1 MSAENETNNK
11 ENQAEILLN
20 GDSPTIEQEERKLGF
35 FEKFLAL
42 WVVLC
47 MGIGILLSRYVPI
60 IGETLN
66 NLNLLEAWRDGIGI
80 NIPIGICLFFMM
92 YPAML
97 NLQFKEVK
105 KLGKNPLPIIIA
117 LVSNW
122 IIAPLVAAGLA
133 YLILPGYPDLII
145 AVILLGSSPCTA
157 MVLVWGSLANGN
169 QEQNVINTSINTVS
183 IMFLFVPIVSLLAG
197 IGNLTIDRL
206 MLFITVTIFIGAPL
220 ILGLL
225 SKFLLVKAKGKEWFD
240 NKYRPVIGKIS
251 IVALLS
257 TLIILFSIN
266 GNLLIDNPLELLL
279 VSAPLLLGFIIVVG
293 LGFII
298 VVGLNLL
305 ITKLFRLQ
313 YREAIITT
321 IIGSSSHFEIAIAT
335 ALGISAL
342 AALGTTMGLFW
353 EVPIMLG
360 LVYLGKY
367 LNKKGFW
374 KGRKK
379 EEIISPQQ
387 KTEEITDA

>member
-1 MSAENETNNK
+1 MEIVKTD
-11 ENQAEILLN
+11 QAEILE
-20 GDSPTIEQEERKLGF
+20 PIIAQKEPKLGI

-42 WVVLC
+42 WVALC
-47 MGIGILLSRYVPI
+47 MGIGILLSVYLPKF
-60 IGETLN
+60 GETLN
-66 NLNLLEAWRDGIGI
+66 NWNLFESWRGGIGI

-133 YLILPGYPDLII
+133 YLILPGNPDLII

-157 MVLVWGSLANGN
+157 MVLVWGTLAKGN

-183 IMFLFVPIVSLLAG
+183 IMFLYVPIVSLLAG
-197 IGNLTIDRL
+197 IGSLSIDKL
-206 MLFITVTIFIGAPL
+206 MLFITVSIFIGAPL

-225 SKFLLVKAKGKEWFD
+225 SKVLLVRAKGQEWFD
-240 NKYRPVIGKIS
+240 TKYRPIVGKIS

-266 GNLLIDNPLELLL
+266 GNKLIEYPLELLL
-279 VSAPLLLGFIIVVG
+279 VSAPLLIGF
-293 LGFII
+293 FI

-353 EVPIMLG
+353 EVPIMLS
-360 LVYLGKY
+360 LVYLGKW

-379 EEIISPQQ
+379 EEIVQ
-387 KTEEITDA
+387 TAT